1 MTSRTYG
8 PVTVRTEYR
17 LHKLTRSESGLH
29 RRLVG
34 TYPSKVAAHNA
45 AKRTAGRYECDEYR
59 VSRHR
64 REGTTETFRGRTPWF
79 VDRLGNLSHEET
91 EALRAQ
97 LDAAPPPTAE
107 ECEAAMQRFDAPAG
121 AHWSEAW

>member
-8 PVTVRTEYR
+8 PVTVRTEHR
-17 LHKLTRSESGLH
+17 LYKLTRSESGLH

-34 TYPSKVAAHNA
+34 TYPSKVAAHSA
-45 AKRTAGRYECDEYR
+45 ASKTAGRYECDEYR

-64 REGTTETFRGRTPWF
+64 RYGTNESFQGRTPWF
-79 VDRLGNLSHEET
+79 VDRLGNLSHEES

-97 LDAAPPPTAE
+97 LDAAPPATPE
-107 ECEAAMQRFDAPAG
+107 RVAATMARFDAPDLSVAEV
-121 AHWSEAW
+121 A

>member
-8 PVTVRTEYR
+8 PVTVRTEHR
-17 LHKLTRSESGLH
+17 LYKLTRSESGLH

-45 AKRTAGRYECDEYR
+45 ASKTAGRYECDEYR

-64 REGTTETFRGRTPWF
+64 RDGTTETFRARAKWF
-79 VDRLGNLSHEET
+79 VDRLGNLSHEES

-97 LDAAPPPTAE
+97 LDAAPPPTPE
-107 ECEAAMQRFDAPAG
+107 RVAATMARFDAPDLSVA
-121 AHWSEAW
+121 EVM